1 MPAVL
6 SPPPPNLPVP
16 CPSWRP
22 LQLLGHYSGYQLL
35 FWQLWLSS
43 ACCWYFSKFNC
54 ILSNS
59 ASWGERER
67 ARERERR
74 ASCMTNADTATN
86 TDGDTEQVPGSA
98 CPGPQQR
105 RQRVEDNSIWWQI
118 TSYAFQTRPPRR
130 KNLSHENNFVNCLAA
145 SRRQSLPSRSVP
157 GLALPLAH
165 SFPFP

>member
-1 MPAVL
+1 MSL
-6 SPPPPNLPVP
+6 SLVH
-16 CPSWRP
+16 
-22 LQLLGHYSGYQLL
+22 LGDHCSYSAIISAINYYSGN
-35 FWQLWLSS
+35 SGS

-59 ASWGERER
+59 ASCGKRER
-67 ARERERR
+67 GGLERERERR
-74 ASCMTNADTATN
+74 ASCLTNADTATD
-86 TDGDTEQVPGSA
+86 TDGDTEPVPGSA
-98 CPGPQQR
+98 CPGPQQW

-157 GLALPLAH
+157 LFPCPLLPFRTPPCLDKL
-165 SFPFP
+165 S

>member
-1 MPAVL
+1 MSAVLTALHPIFLFLVHPGDHCSYSAIIPAINYYSGNSGSARPAVDIFL
-6 SPPPPNLPVP
+6 NLIAF
-16 CPSWRP
+16 WAI
-22 LQLLGHYSGYQLL
+22 LLV
-35 FWQLWLSS
+35 
-43 ACCWYFSKFNC
+43 
-54 ILSNS
+54 
-59 ASWGERER
+59 GESESE
-67 ARERERR
+67 RERERR

-157 GLALPLAH
+157 GLGLPLAH